1 MRKSIVTAA
10 TAALF
15 ALAHPGP
22 VQAGVAGEYEVV
34 GVEAEDMLKMR
45 SGPGIGYRILV
56 GLPNG
61 TLVRVYSCEQSGST
75 RWCKVALSKARTLKG
90 YVSAAYLKK
99 L

>member
-1 MRKSIVTAA
+1 MRNTIFLMA
-10 TAALF
+10 TSVVF
-15 ALAHPGP
+15 AITLMSP

-45 SGPGIGYRILV
+45 SGPGIGYTIIL

-61 TLVRVYSCEQSGST
+61 TLVRVHSCEQSGST
-75 RWCKVALSKARTLKG
+75 RWCRVSLKQARALKG
-90 YVSAAYLKK
+90 YVSASYLRK

>member
-1 MRKSIVTAA
+1 MHRAIQFFA
-10 TAALF
+10 TT
-15 ALAHPGP
+15 ALAAVVFLSP

-45 SGPGIGYRILV
+45 SGPGIGYRIIV

-61 TLVRVYSCEQSGST
+61 ALVRVQSCEQSGST
-75 RWCKVALSKARTLKG
+75 RWCKVSLKQARGLKG
-90 YVSAAYLKK
+90 YVSAAYLRK

>member
-1 MRKSIVTAA
+1 MRNTIFLMA
-10 TAALF
+10 TSVVF
-15 ALAHPGP
+15 AITLMSP

-45 SGPGIGYRILV
+45 SGPGIGYNIIL

-61 TLVRVYSCEQSGST
+61 TLVRVHSCEQSGST
-75 RWCKVALSKARTLKG
+75 RWCKVSLKQARALKG
-90 YVSAAYLKK
+90 YVSASYLRK

>member
-1 MRKSIVTAA
+1 MRNTIFLMA
-10 TAALF
+10 TSVVF
-15 ALAHPGP
+15 AITLMSP

-45 SGPGIGYRILV
+45 SGPGIGYTIIL

-61 TLVRVYSCEQSGST
+61 TLVRVHSCEQSGST
-75 RWCKVALSKARTLKG
+75 RWCKVSLKQARALKG
-90 YVSAAYLKK
+90 YVSASYLRK

>member
-1 MRKSIVTAA
+1 MRNTIFLMA
-10 TAALF
+10 TSVFF
-15 ALAHPGP
+15 AITLMSP

-45 SGPGIGYRILV
+45 SGPGIGYTIIL

-61 TLVRVYSCEQSGST
+61 TLVRVHSCEQSGST
-75 RWCKVALSKARTLKG
+75 RWCKVSLKQARALKG
-90 YVSAAYLKK
+90 YVSASYLRK